1 MRKWWN
7 NDFIFWVC
15 YEKIM
20 VDPIS
25 EKPSFP
31 EYVKPTA
38 PGHAY
43 LSEKR
48 STKEEPGERL
58 FVVVEHFLSWV
69 IANAT

>member
-1 MRKWWN
+1 
-7 NDFIFWVC
+7 
-15 YEKIM
+15 M
-20 VDPIS
+20 VDPIP
-25 EKPSFP
+25 EKPNFP

-43 LSEKR
+43 LGEKR
-48 STKEEPGERL
+48 SAREEPGERL